1 MFRFFHEQNL
11 YQNPKLIHLFAT
23 IIHPWSKKTCISFLW
38 ILFWYPPLF
47 FASLA
52 NSGLIFSLFL
62 YLMKYATPI
71 FFLFTTGKLISYQYL
86 FNIYVTYIDC
96 LFGAMRVQSQHHQ
109 ISRIPYLSLL
119 YHASATSFTILREE
133 LFFIGFKK

>member
-11 YQNPKLIHLFAT
+11 YQNPKLIHIFAT

-71 FFLFTTGKLISYQYL
+71 FFNHHRQTHFIPISFQHLRYLYWLPFWSNESPVSTSSNFKNSLFISLISCFSNL
-86 FNIYVTYIDC
+86 FYHTQGRTIFY
-96 LFGAMRVQSQHHQ
+96 
-109 ISRIPYLSLL
+109 RI
-119 YHASATSFTILREE
+119 
-133 LFFIGFKK
+133 

>member
-11 YQNPKLIHLFAT
+11 YQNPKLIHIFAT

-52 NSGLIFSLFL
+52 NSGQIFSLFL

-71 FFLFTTGKLISYQYL
+71 FFYSPQANSFNTNIFSTSTLPILIAFLEQWESSL
-86 FNIYVTYIDC
+86 NIIKFQEF
-96 LFGAMRVQSQHHQ
+96 L
-109 ISRIPYLSLL
+109 IYLSYIMLQQPLL
-119 YHASATSFTILREE
+119 PYSGKNYFL
-133 LFFIGFKK
+133 